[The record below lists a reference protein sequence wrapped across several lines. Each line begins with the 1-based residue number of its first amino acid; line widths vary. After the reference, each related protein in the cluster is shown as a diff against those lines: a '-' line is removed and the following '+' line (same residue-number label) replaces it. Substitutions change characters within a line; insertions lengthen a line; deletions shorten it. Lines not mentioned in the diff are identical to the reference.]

1 MSNQTIRVVA
11 RIVAIPEKVDEVRAI
26 LMELIE
32 PTCQE
37 EGCIKYE
44 LLQNQVDSTDFTFV
58 EEWTSKAALDAH
70 LASTHIAAAEE
81 KLNGLIAIEPDIRLY
96 KLLA

>member
-11 RIVAIPEKVDEVRAI
+11 RITAIPEKVDEVKAI
-26 LMELIE
+26 LIALVE

-44 LLQNQVDSTDFTFV
+44 LLQNSTDPTDFTFV
-58 EEWTSKAALDAH
+58 EEWTSKAALDNH
-70 LASTHIAAAEE
+70 LASTHIAIASDQLE
-81 KLNGLIAIEPDIRLY
+81 GLITTEPDIRLY

>member
-37 EGCIKYE
+37 DGCIKYE
-44 LLQNQVDSTDFTFV
+44 LLENQADSTDFTFV
-58 EEWTSKAALDAH
+58 EEWSSNAALDAH
-70 LASTHIAAAEE
+70 LASNHIAAAGD
-81 KLNGLIAIEPDIRLY
+81 KLKGLIAFEPDIRRY

>member
-11 RIVAIPEKVDEVRAI
+11 RIVAITEKVDEVRAI

-44 LLQNQVDSTDFTFV
+44 LLQNQAEPTDFTFV
-58 EEWTSKAALDAH
+58 EEWSSNAALDAH
-70 LASTHIAAAEE
+70 LASTHIAATGD
-81 KLNGLIAIEPDIRLY
+81 KLEGLIAIEPDIRLY
-96 KLLA
+96 KLLG

>member
-11 RIVAIPEKVDEVRAI
+11 RIVAIAEKLDAVRAI

-44 LLQNQVDSTDFTFV
+44 LLQNQADSTDFTFV
-58 EEWTSKAALDAH
+58 EEWSSNAALDAH
-70 LASTHIAAAEE
+70 LASNHIAAARG
-81 KLNGLIAIEPDIRLY
+81 KLKGLIAFEPDIRLY

>member
-44 LLQNQVDSTDFTFV
+44 LLQNQADSTDFTFV
-58 EEWTSKAALDAH
+58 EEWSSNAALDAH
-70 LASTHIAAAEE
+70 LASNHIAAAGD
-81 KLNGLIAIEPDIRLY
+81 KLKGLIAF
-96 KLLA
+96 

>member
-11 RIVAIPEKVDEVRAI
+11 RIVAIAEKVDEVRAI

-44 LLQNQVDSTDFTFV
+44 LLENQADSTDFTFV
-58 EEWTSKAALDAH
+58 EEWSSNALT
-70 LASTHIAAAEE
+70 LT
-81 KLNGLIAIEPDIRLY
+81 LLQLILPQRGTN
-96 KLLA
+96 